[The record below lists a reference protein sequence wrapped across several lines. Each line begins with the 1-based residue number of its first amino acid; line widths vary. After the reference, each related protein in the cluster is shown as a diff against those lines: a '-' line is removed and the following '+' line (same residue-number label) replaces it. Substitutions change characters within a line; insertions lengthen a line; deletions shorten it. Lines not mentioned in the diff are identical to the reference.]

1 MLGNYETTV
10 TLPSIWRGQETQ
22 SLFTFDYRNTRNP
35 YIGNGYIDMY
45 FLGELNYGVSRDQCT
60 MEPEYMDFVNSATF
74 SQLVI
79 SESAASCFMN
89 SWAKSHIGKFD
100 LTEDKL
106 NMMFETDYI
115 KLNTTAVGT

>member
-10 TLPSIWRGQETQ
+10 TLPSIWRGQESE
-22 SLFTFDYRNTRNP
+22 SLFTFDYRNTRSP

-60 MEPEYMDFVNSATF
+60 MEPEYMDFVNAATF

-89 SWAKSHIGKFD
+89 
-100 LTEDKL
+100 
-106 NMMFETDYI
+106 
-115 KLNTTAVGT
+115 